1 MVPRT
6 QPGRVK
12 ASEVSGQRFNR
23 VLGLG
28 KDTWV
33 RGHPDY
39 WLPRDWRGVGVA
51 VLVGAGLLQS
61 LGKGFGDPST
71 TGKIAPQAG
80 SGEDEECDGL
90 APAIWAA
97 HGEPEA

>member
-1 MVPRT
+1 M
-6 QPGRVK
+6 
-12 ASEVSGQRFNR
+12 
-23 VLGLG
+23 
-28 KDTWV
+28 
-33 RGHPDY
+33 
-39 WLPRDWRGVGVA
+39 
-51 VLVGAGLLQS
+51 LVGAGLLQS